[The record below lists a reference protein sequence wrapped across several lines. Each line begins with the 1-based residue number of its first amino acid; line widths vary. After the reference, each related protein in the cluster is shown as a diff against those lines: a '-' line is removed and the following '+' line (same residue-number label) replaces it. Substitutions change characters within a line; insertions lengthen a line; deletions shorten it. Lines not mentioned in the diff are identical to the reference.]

1 MGVWQL
7 MATTGSIAAKQAR
20 AVRAL
25 LVCKSIPEAARQ
37 TGFGE
42 RTLHRWMKAP
52 AFRQALADAENGLL
66 DATQRRLVGLNEPAL
81 DVLEDILIGIADAPA
96 GVQLRA
102 AELALSYT
110 LKMREARELEARLAA
125 LEAAIITQGE

>member
-25 LVCKSIPEAARQ
+25 LVCKTVDEAAKQ
-37 TGFGE
+37 SGFGE
-42 RTLHRWMKAP
+42 RTLYRWLKAP
-52 AFRQALADAENGLL
+52 AFRQALSDAENGLL
-66 DATQRRLVGLNEPAL
+66 DETQRRLIGLNEPAL
-81 DVLEDILIGIADAPA
+81 DVLEDILIGIADAPPS
-96 GVQLRA
+96 VQLRA

-110 LKMREARELEARLAA
+110 LKMREARELETRLAA
-125 LEAAIITQGE
+125 LEAAIVAPGE